1 MEIIFCQV
9 LQNKSWKGFLKPFS
23 EGILDISEGVA
34 SPLVTLTLL
43 VEVLNRDH
51 SACWWLVLFFCPAA
65 FSFFKIALQFYFRE
79 SPLLTV
85 IPSGLICGFQG

>member
-51 SACWWLVLFFCPAA
+51 SAC
-65 FSFFKIALQFYFRE
+65 
-79 SPLLTV
+79 
-85 IPSGLICGFQG
+85 